1 MPGAERRDQRD
12 ELINVQLQAN
22 GTHRV
27 VLPEHLNPGLSLRVR
42 ACGGFIERAVQRF
55 RKLGHNTVQFNIQLH
70 DDEPNKSCFLID
82 AAADQDPD
90 KLPMIPDF
98 YCLRS
103 GGYATLRKS
112 FEGLPPWNEK
122 IPIAIW
128 RGSTKGAEQLNK
140 ESIQTLQRYKLC
152 RFSLNHP
159 GWLDARFN
167 AVVQAKSNE
176 ANENIMNHL
185 HHVDLLRPRMEPAHM
200 GLHRWIVDIDGNVN
214 SWGLLWKFLS
224 GSCVLRVESPRQQWF
239 HRHLSPW
246 QTHIPIAA
254 DLHDLPEKLEWCRS
268 HPLSCADIAHRGQQT
283 ATNVINTL
291 DSDQD
296 QAIDIYA
303 KQNL

>member
-12 ELINVQLQAN
+12 ELINVQLQPN

-55 RKLGHNTVQFNIQLH
+55 RKIGHNTVHFNIQLH
-70 DDEPNKSCFLID
+70 DDEPNTPCFLID
-82 AAADQDPD
+82 AAADQDPG

-128 RGSTKGAEQLNK
+128 RGSTTGAEQLNK
-140 ESIQTLQRYKLC
+140 EGIQTLQRYKLC

-176 ANENIMNHL
+176 ESRNIMNHL
-185 HHVDLLRPRMEPAHM
+185 HHVDLLRPRMEPTHM
-200 GLHRWIVDIDGNVN
+200 GLHRWIVDIDGNAN
-214 SWGLLWKFLS
+214 SWGLLWKLLS

-239 HRHLSPW
+239 YRHLSTW

-283 ATNVINTL
+283 ATNIINTL